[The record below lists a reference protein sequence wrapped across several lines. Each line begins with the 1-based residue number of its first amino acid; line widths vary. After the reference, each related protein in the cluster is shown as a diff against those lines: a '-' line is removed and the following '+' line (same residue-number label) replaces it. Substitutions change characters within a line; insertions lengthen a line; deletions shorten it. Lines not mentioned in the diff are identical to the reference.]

1 MKGVLFMQKK
11 EVKLEV
17 RVTQDTYEK
26 LKALAAEDESSCSAI
41 VRKDIKKLLDNKEA
55 K

>member
-1 MKGVLFMQKK
+1 MQKK

-26 LKALAAEDESSCSAI
+26 LKALAAADESSCSAV
-41 VRKDIKKLLDNKEA
+41 VRKAIKRLLESSEA

>member
-1 MKGVLFMQKK
+1 MQKK

-26 LKALAAEDESSCSAI
+26 LKALAITDESSCSAV
-41 VRKDIKKLLDNKEA
+41 VRKAIKKFLENIEA

>member
-1 MKGVLFMQKK
+1 MQKK

-26 LKALAAEDESSCSAI
+26 LKALAIADESSCSAV
-41 VRKDIKKLLDNKEA
+41 VRKAIKKLLEGLEA